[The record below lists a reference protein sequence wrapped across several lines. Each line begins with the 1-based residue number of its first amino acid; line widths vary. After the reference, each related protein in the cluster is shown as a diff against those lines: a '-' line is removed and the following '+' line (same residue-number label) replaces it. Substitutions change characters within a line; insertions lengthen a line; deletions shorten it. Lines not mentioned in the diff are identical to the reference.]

1 MTTLQ
6 TARPGNAPAVT
17 LTVADSA
24 RTLGLGWLW
33 LAVGA
38 LVAAGLMSLLLALA
52 RTPLIQQLLDHPA
65 LFRVALV
72 VHVDL
77 SAVIWFFACAGLLWT
92 LLAPGGRGLMD
103 RGALA
108 LMAIGTLMI
117 STAPFVGRP
126 LPIMNNYVPV
136 LEHTWFFLGLAA
148 AAAGLAAAA
157 VGYLQRY
164 VAARA
169 WQDIS
174 ALGTVRLAMALTAG
188 IMLLALLCVG
198 LSLARMPQGLAG
210 EVYYD
215 LLFWGGGHVLQ
226 FAYTVLLMVAW
237 VVLVTA
243 SGSRLGLSW
252 RSIRWLF
259 ALAVL
264 PLLVL
269 PWLYLPALDSREHVL
284 GFTTLMRWGG
294 LASLPL
300 GALALFALLRPVALN
315 TEGRCLRAVALCSMG
330 LFAAGGILGFMI
342 RGSNTMI
349 PAHYHGSI
357 VAVTL
362 AAMGLIYFVLPRLGK
377 PITLIRTAYWQ
388 PWVYA
393 AGQLMHVTGLAWC
406 GGYGVQ
412 RKVAGAAQGLDGI
425 AETAGMALM
434 GLGGL
439 VSVVGGIMFLV
450 VALAAL
456 VNRRSEPARPR
467 HRPEDP
473 RRPFVSPA
481 LRFTAVETGQAAIEH
496 HRGHGVA
503 LAAQPC
509 ARGKRSL

>member
-1 MTTLQ
+1 MTTLD
-6 TARPGNAPAVT
+6 TALPSKAYSVPAA
-17 LTVADSA
+17 VADSA
-24 RTLGLGWLW
+24 RLLGLGWLW
-33 LAVGA
+33 LAVSA
-38 LVAAGLMSLLLALA
+38 LIAAGLMSLLLALA
-52 RTPLIQQLLDHPA
+52 RTPFIAQLLDHPA

-92 LLAPGGRGLMD
+92 LLSPGGRGLMD

-136 LEHTWFFLGLAA
+136 LEHPWFFIGLAA
-148 AAAGLAAAA
+148 AAAGLAAQS
-157 VGYLQRY
+157 VRYLQRY
-164 VAARA
+164 LVAGA
-169 WQDIS
+169 WRDVS
-174 ALGTVRLAMALTAG
+174 ALGTLRLAMALTAG
-188 IMLLALLCVG
+188 VML
-198 LSLARMPQGLAG
+198 LSLACVALSLSRMPDGLGG
-210 EVYYD
+210 EIYYD

-252 RSIRWLF
+252 RSVRWLF
-259 ALAVL
+259 VLAVL
-264 PLLVL
+264 PLAAL
-269 PWLYLPALDSREHVL
+269 PWLYLPALDSRDHVL

-300 GALALFALLRPVALN
+300 GALALLALLRRPAQDA
-315 TEGRCLRAVALCSMG
+315 EGRCLRAVVLCSMG

-342 RGSNTMI
+342 QGSNTMI

-362 AAMGLIYFVLPRLGK
+362 GTMGLIYYVLPRLGR
-377 PITLIRTAYWQ
+377 PITLTRTARWQ

-393 AGQLMHVTGLAWC
+393 TGQLMHVTGLAWC

-412 RKVAGAAQGLDGI
+412 RKVAGAAQGLEGF

-439 VSVVGGIMFLV
+439 VSVAGGIMFLL

-456 VNRRSEPARPR
+456 VNRRGKAAVPRPLDADLGR
-467 HRPEDP
+467 CDHP
-473 RRPFVSPA
+473 
-481 LRFTAVETGQAAIEH
+481 
-496 HRGHGVA
+496 GVIA
-503 LAAQPC
+503 TFSTPS
-509 ARGKRSL
+509 R

>member
-1 MTTLQ
+1 MTTLE
-6 TARPGNAPAVT
+6 APLATRAADVP
-17 LTVADSA
+17 LTVAGSA
-24 RTLGLGWLW
+24 RSLGLGWLW
-33 LAVGA
+33 LAVSA

-52 RTPLIQQLLDHPA
+52 RTPLVQQLLDHPA
-65 LFRVALV
+65 LFQVALV

-92 LLAPGGRGLMD
+92 LLSPGPRGLTD

-108 LMAIGTLMI
+108 LMVIGTLMI

-136 LEHTWFFLGLAA
+136 LEHPWFFIGLTA
-148 AAAGLAAAA
+148 AAAGLAAQA
-157 VGYLQRY
+157 VGYLRHY

-169 WQDIS
+169 WHDVS
-174 ALGTVRLAMALTAG
+174 ALGTLRLALALTAG
-188 IMLLALLCVG
+188 VMLLAIACVV
-198 LSLARMPQGLAG
+198 LSLARMPDGLGG
-210 EVYYD
+210 EIYYD

-243 SGSRLGLSW
+243 SGNRLGLSW
-252 RSIRWLF
+252 HTVRWLF
-259 ALAVL
+259 VLAVL
-264 PLLVL
+264 PLAAL
-269 PWLYLPALDSREHVL
+269 PWLYLPALDSRDHVL

-300 GALALFALLRPVALN
+300 GALALFALLRRPALN
-315 TEGRCLRAVALCSMG
+315 AEGRCLRAVVLCSMG

-342 RGSNTMI
+342 QGSNTMI

-362 AAMGLIYFVLPRLGK
+362 GTMGLIYYVLPRLGR
-377 PITLIRTAYWQ
+377 PITMTRTARWQ

-393 AGQLMHVTGLAWC
+393 TGQLMHVTGLAWC

-412 RKVAGAAQGLDGI
+412 RKVAGAAQGLEGL

-439 VSVVGGIMFLV
+439 VSVAGGVMFLL

-456 VNRRSEPARPR
+456 VNRRGRAGEASLLGAGPGGR
-467 HRPEDP
+467 HH
-473 RRPFVSPA
+473 A
-481 LRFTAVETGQAAIEH
+481 
-496 HRGHGVA
+496 GVIA
-503 LAAQPC
+503 TFSTPS
-509 ARGKRSL
+509 R